1 MAEKQTILGRI
12 GQLARANINS
22 LLDRAEDPQKMLDQL
37 IRDYKNTIVEAENAI
52 AQTLGNVRLA
62 QSDLEADKAAVREWG
77 AKATAAAQT
86 AQRKASEG
94 NEAEAQRFTEL
105 ARIALGKQLEY
116 EREVST
122 EEPIVAS
129 QTETAEKL
137 KSGLAGM
144 KDKLGQL
151 QDKRDQLV
159 ARAKAAQAQSQIHD
173 AIGSINV
180 LDPTSELLPLG
191 GHGAPPGGAGRRP
204 GRARGVEL
212 RVAVRRSRGR
222 GGQDRDRAAARG
234 AQVRRVRRR
243 RRRRAALGV
252 DLRPDRELIGSSRT
266 SF

>member
-129 QTETAEKL
+129 QAETAEKL

-180 LDPTSELLPLG
+180 LDPTSEI
-191 GHGAPPGGAGRRP
+191 
-204 GRARGVEL
+204 
-212 RVAVRRSRGR
+212 SRWE
-222 GGQDRDRAAARG
+222 D
-234 AQVRRVRRR
+234 QVRREEAIAAGRAELAASSLESQFASLESAGDEAEIEMRL
-243 RRRRAALGV
+243 AALTNPGGV
-252 DLRPDRELIGSSRT
+252 LPASGKRDEITGG
-266 SF
+266 

>member
-12 GQLARANINS
+12 GQLARANINAI
-22 LLDRAEDPQKMLDQL
+22 LDRAEDPQKMLDQL
-37 IRDYKNTIVEAENAI
+37 IRDYKNNIVEAENAI
-52 AQTLGNVRLA
+52 AQTIGNVRLA
-62 QSDLEADKAAVREWG
+62 QADLESDRAAVQEWG
-77 AKATAAAQT
+77 AKAAAAAAT
-86 AQRKASEG
+86 AQRKAAEG
-94 NEAEAQRFTEL
+94 NAAEAARFENL
-105 ARIALGKQLEY
+105 AKVALGKQIEY
-116 EREVST
+116 EREVAAA
-122 EEPIVAS
+122 EPLVAS
-129 QTETAEKL
+129 QSSTAEQL

-144 KDKLGQL
+144 KDKLSQL
-151 QDKRDQLV
+151 QSKRDELV
-159 ARAKAAQAQSQIHD
+159 ARAKAAQAQQQVQES
-173 AIGSINV
+173 IGSINV

-212 RVAVRRSRGR
+212 RVAVRRARGR

-234 AQVRRVRRR
+234 AQVRHVRRG